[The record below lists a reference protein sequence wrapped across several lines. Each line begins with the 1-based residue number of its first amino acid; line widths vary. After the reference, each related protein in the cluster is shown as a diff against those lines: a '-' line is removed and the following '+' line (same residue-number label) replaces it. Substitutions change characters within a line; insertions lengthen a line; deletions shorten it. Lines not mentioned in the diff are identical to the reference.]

1 MSGIGDLGDS
11 GDGGNISAR
20 GNAFA
25 IEVAAVADFPVLAQM
40 YLDLRR
46 QTMTWVPPERFQ
58 YGDFAVHAEGETIHV
73 ARRGDGEILGFV
85 SVWPADDFIHMLYVR
100 ESSQGKGA
108 GTALLRALP
117 GWPTH
122 RYRLKC
128 LVNNARAT
136 AFYLRHGFVVV
147 GTGVSEEGDYDEMA
161 SEADDTHGAA

>member
-1 MSGIGDLGDS
+1 VSGIGDLGDS
-11 GDGGNISAR
+11 GNISAR

-58 YGDFAVHAEGETIHV
+58 YGDFAVHAAGETIQV
-73 ARRGDGEILGFV
+73 AKRADGEILGFI

-100 ESSQGKGA
+100 ESSQGKGV

-147 GTGVSEEGDYDEMA
+147 GTGASEEGDYDEMA
-161 SEADDTHGAA
+161 IALDA